1 MTRKGFPSKR
11 RSWILGCLL
20 SVIFVHIEG
29 SPSGFFHLLKGCNK
43 KILSLQSISL
53 GRGCPQL
60 PVIKS
65 IKQIL
70 FRSFDIKDGIIQV
83 SCLQCADVKICFLSG
98 NSASLYNSKYELMFR
113 KSLQNEG
120 KLEKKKLFFAIE
132 ISSEK
137 GKVFCRQLGLQ
148 KEGVGN
154 SFYGAPFGRKSKIT
168 RVLGAC
174 GGTFSQ
180 KLSSR
185 KKKFSLEGR
194 IT

>member
-1 MTRKGFPSKR
+1 MRA
-11 RSWILGCLL
+11 C
-20 SVIFVHIEG
+20 
-29 SPSGFFHLLKGCNK
+29 
-43 KILSLQSISL
+43 
-53 GRGCPQL
+53 
-60 PVIKS
+60 
-65 IKQIL
+65 
-70 FRSFDIKDGIIQV
+70 IIQNTN
-83 SCLQCADVKICFLSG
+83 LCF
-98 NSASLYNSKYELMFR
+98 E